1 MMKDSRFQGY
11 NMKGFQKDLTAGLVV
26 GVVAIPLGL
35 AFSIA
40 SGVEPIYGL
49 YTTIIAGILIS
60 LLGGSKY
67 QIGGPTGAFVPL
79 LFGIVMQYGYESL
92 LIAGFLAGIMLVVM
106 GLLKLGNMMKFIP
119 RPVIIGF
126 TTGIAIIIFSGQI
139 ANFLGMK
146 VEKHETFLA
155 NMKELVV
162 KADTMNVYSI
172 GVALICFIVILLAP
186 KVLPRV
192 PGPLLGLLVSTVVAF
207 YFFPSKVATIGS
219 TYGAIPRGFPEFK
232 VPEVSVEIIINLLPV
247 ALTIALLGGIE
258 SLLSATVADNMGGSK
273 HDSNKELVGQGIA
286 NIATPFFGGIPATG
300 AIARTA
306 TNIKTGA
313 VSPMSGIIHGIVVLM
328 VLLVLSPYAT
338 HIPLASMAP
347 ILMFVAWNMSE
358 RKEFAHVLK
367 TRSADSVVLFV
378 TFLVTVLTDLI
389 MGVGIGLLI
398 AFITFI
404 IKMSHS
410 LKIRERSH
418 EVYPE
423 IIPTTASSDSRI
435 DVYNLEGPLFFGSI
449 DVLESN
455 ILENLDNKTGVLVLS
470 MRRVSYMDTSAEAAL
485 LAIVN
490 RIRKYKGKLVISG
503 IQQQPKELLIS
514 TGLYH
519 KIEKQHFFKS
529 KEEALYFAKQY
540 VNVKSDQ
547 VVL

>member
-1 MMKDSRFQGY
+1 MIKDTRFQGY
-11 NMKGFQKDLTAGLVV
+11 NMRGFQKDVTAGLVV
-26 GVVAIPLGL
+26 GIVAIPLGL
-35 AFSIA
+35 AFAIA

-60 LLGGSKY
+60 ILGGSKY

-79 LFGIVMQYGYESL
+79 LFGIVMQYGYDSL
-92 LIAGFLAGIMLVVM
+92 LIAGFLAGLILVVM
-106 GLLKLGNMMKFIP
+106 GLLKLGNLMKFIP

-139 ANFLGMK
+139 ASFFGMK
-146 VEKHETFLA
+146 VEKHETFMD
-155 NMKELVV
+155 NMRELVV
-162 KADTMNVYSI
+162 KADTINVYS
-172 GVALICFIVILLAP
+172 VSVSAICFIVILLSP
-186 KVLPRV
+186 RILPRV
-192 PGPLLGLLVSTVVAF
+192 PGPLLGLLISTITA
-207 YFFPSKVATIGS
+207 YYLFPNKVATIGS

-232 VPEVSVEIIINLLPV
+232 VPELSLEIIITLLPV
-247 ALTIALLGGIE
+247 AFTIALLGGVE

-306 TNIKTGA
+306 TNIKSGA
-313 VSPMSGIIHGIVVLM
+313 VSPMSGIIHGIVVLL
-328 VLLVLSPYAT
+328 VLLVLSPYAA

-367 TRSADSVVLFV
+367 TKTADSVVLLV
-378 TFLVTVLTDLI
+378 TFLVTVFTDLI

-398 AFITFI
+398 AFATFI
-404 IKMSHS
+404 KKMSHT
-410 LKIRERSH
+410 LKIRERNH
-418 EVYPE
+418 EVHHE
-423 IIPTTASSDSRI
+423 IVPSDNLDSKI
-435 DVYNLEGPLFFGSI
+435 NVYNLEGPLFFGSI
-449 DVLESN
+449 DVLESS
-455 ILENLDNKTGVLVLS
+455 ILANLDNKTKVLVLS
-470 MRRVSYMDTSAEAAL
+470 MRRVTYMDTSAEAAL

-490 RIRKYKGKLVISG
+490 RIGKYKGKLIISG

-529 KEEALYFAKQY
+529 KEDALYFAKKQLY
-540 VNVKSDQ
+540 ANSDK
-547 VVL
+547 VV